1 MMKSCLISI
10 LVSLASFT
18 TAWGQ
23 ASGTQV
29 TETASTQTLRNS
41 KVRVEFPKGEA
52 IDISRLTLNGKELVL
67 SKGYN
72 TVPWTLTYKGPQ
84 GENPVDYDAVISESW
99 ITQDKKNST
108 ANEVVLNIE
117 NNETVFPRTAT
128 VEMLD
133 KVITIFQYGKPD
145 TSIGDEHS
153 TSILAFPG
161 AEGGGRFTTGG
172 RGGEIYRVTT
182 LAE

>member
-1 MMKSCLISI
+1 MQRVLKVTQDGVSGEVTIEQDEYIIPYKCPKLVIS
-10 LVSLASFT
+10 A
-18 TAWGQ
+18 
-23 ASGTQV
+23 
-29 TETASTQTLRNS
+29 
-41 KVRVEFPKGEA
+41 
-52 IDISRLTLNGKELVL
+52 
-67 SKGYN
+67 
-72 TVPWTLTYKGPQ
+72 PQ

-145 TSIGDEHS
+145 TSIGDDHS

-172 RGGEIYRVTT
+172 RGGEIYRVIHAGRIITKT
-182 LAE
+182 KPLLRAVYATELRNPTNHAPSFLMYPVSSN

>member
-1 MMKSCLISI
+1 MQRVLKVTQDGVSGEVTIEQDEYIIPYKCPKLVIS
-10 LVSLASFT
+10 A
-18 TAWGQ
+18 
-23 ASGTQV
+23 
-29 TETASTQTLRNS
+29 
-41 KVRVEFPKGEA
+41 
-52 IDISRLTLNGKELVL
+52 
-67 SKGYN
+67 
-72 TVPWTLTYKGPQ
+72 PQ

-145 TSIGDEHS
+145 TSIGDDHS

-172 RGGEIYRVTT
+172 RGGEN
-182 LAE
+182 